1 MNNLRFYFIEK
12 QFKRGT
18 YLFRQGELI
27 NGVFCIL
34 EGEARL
40 IKEMWTLAKED
51 DDEKKPE
58 KNQQR
63 AKKSGEQANF

>member
-12 QFKRGT
+12 QFSRGT

-34 EGEARL
+34 EGEAKL
-40 IKEMWTLAKED
+40 IKEMWTMAKED
-51 DDEKKPE
+51 DDE
-58 KNQQR
+58 
-63 AKKSGEQANF
+63 